1 MAEFASHAPGTFS
14 WPELSTSDRK
24 AGIAFYGSLFGWE
37 PDDRPVGPGPDDVYS
52 MLLLRGKEVGA
63 AAGQRPDERQMGV
76 PPHWNMYV
84 TVTNADDTVKRATGL
99 GGKVLAPPFDVMD
112 AGRMAV
118 LADPEGA
125 VFCVW
130 QAKQH
135 RGATIVNEHG
145 SVNFNGLVTR
155 DPERAGRFYGA
166 VFGWELLTIPA
177 GLMWALPGY
186 GDHLEERTP
195 GTRERME
202 QMGAPKGFIDV
213 VAAVEPIGSD
223 DPETPPHW
231 NVTFAVDDVDAV
243 VASARRL
250 GGDVL
255 TGPFDAPWSRTAVI
269 RDPQGAS
276 FVASQFV
283 PENKDLEA

>member
-1 MAEFASHAPGTFS
+1 M
-14 WPELSTSDRK
+14 
-24 AGIAFYGSLFGWE
+24 
-37 PDDRPVGPGPDDVYS
+37 
-52 MLLLRGKEVGA
+52 
-63 AAGQRPDERQMGV
+63 
-76 PPHWNMYV
+76 
-84 TVTNADDTVKRATGL
+84 
-99 GGKVLAPPFDVMD
+99 
-112 AGRMAV
+112 
-118 LADPEGA
+118 
-125 VFCVW
+125 FCVW
-130 QAKQH
+130 QA
-135 RGATIVNEHG
+135 E
-145 SVNFNGLVTR
+145 FNGLVTG
-155 DPERAGRFYGA
+155 DPERAREFYGA

-202 QMGAPKGFIDV
+202 QMGAPTGFIDV

-223 DPETPPHW
+223 DTETAPHW
-231 NVTFAVDDVDAV
+231 NFTFAVDDVDAV

-250 GGDVL
+250 GGDVR